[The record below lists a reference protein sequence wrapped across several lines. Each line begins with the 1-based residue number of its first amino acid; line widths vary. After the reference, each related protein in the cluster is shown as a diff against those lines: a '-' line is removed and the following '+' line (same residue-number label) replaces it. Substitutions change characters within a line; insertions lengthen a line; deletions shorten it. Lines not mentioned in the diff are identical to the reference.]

1 MWLLKIILISDEFAY
16 GKSKE
21 TDVKYFMWYENYDEK
36 SRPWLDIPINPTKNT
51 SSLKSRINNCWKN
64 INLFKIR

>member
-36 SRPWLDIPINPTKNT
+36 SRPWLDIPIFEIKDKQL
-51 SSLKSRINNCWKN
+51 LKKYKFI
-64 INLFKIR
+64 